1 MSTATELLRRAL
13 DALHFDLSA
22 KESAKVAEDIRD
34 FLAPEP
40 EADKPVAF
48 IQPNHLDKAQFWP
61 FLCRVEP
68 KQRDDLIPLYTRPE
82 PARKPMSDVEIADIY
97 YSGTDIPEGHLFAF
111 AEGFRKAERHHNI
124 K

>member
-13 DALHFDLSA
+13 EAYDHKEEPYFERLHHAF
-22 KESAKVAEDIRD
+22 EDIRA
-34 FLAPEP
+34 FLAAEP
-40 EADKPVAF
+40 EADKPVAWITPDGEGF
-48 IQPNHLDKAQFWP
+48 RMRF
-61 FLCRVEP
+61 EP
-68 KQRDDLIPLYTRPE
+68 PVNDVPLGWTPLYTRPE

-111 AEGFRKAERHHNI
+111 AEGFRQAERHHNI